1 MNGKYGARYGPQNFS
16 ETLIMKFNGNLRLA
30 QERFTLPRLKMI
42 KSPWEAALEGSV
54 ESAFQEI
61 NSPRGV
67 VMAPTPTTLRKLA
80 TPTPP
85 LPPTNLPPQNSDL
98 CKPKTPRAWNPI
110 PACKTF
116 SK

>member
-1 MNGKYGARYGPQNFS
+1 
-16 ETLIMKFNGNLRLA
+16 
-30 QERFTLPRLKMI
+30 MI

-67 VMAPTPTTLRKLA
+67 VMAPTPNTLRKLA

-85 LPPTNLPPQNSDL
+85 LPPTTHCAPPVKEEL
-98 CKPKTPRAWNPI
+98 YKPKVPRAWNPQ
-110 PACKTF
+110 PTCKTF
-116 SK
+116 SKYIPPNLDGKKLN